1 MVLVAFS
8 INRFLCC
15 SAYLQL
21 IHRRFHSVRA
31 MIIDLLN
38 TDKTQHLSYFL
49 FLLF

>member
-8 INRFLCC
+8 INRFFCC

-21 IHRRFHSVRA
+21 IHRRFPSVRA
-31 MIIDLLN
+31 MIIDLN